1 MIEDEREEETKL
13 VTVYTAFGQ
22 LEAHVIKSKLESAG
36 IPVLLSYESA
46 GLVLGLT
53 VDGLGQVRIM
63 VPEDMVLEARQILD
77 EPPPDDFPDDLIDE

>member
-1 MIEDEREEETKL
+1 MDLIGISRQEGNRVLGDQREEKTKL

-46 GLVLGLT
+46 GPVLGLT

-63 VPEDMVLEARQILD
+63 VPEDMALEAREMLY
-77 EPPPDDFPDDLIDE
+77 

>member
-1 MIEDEREEETKL
+1 MDLIGISRQEENRVLGDQREEETKL

-46 GLVLGLT
+46 GPVLGLT

-63 VPEDMVLEARQILD
+63 VPEDMALEAREMLY
-77 EPPPDDFPDDLIDE
+77 

>member
-1 MIEDEREEETKL
+1 MDLIGISRQEGNRVLGDQREEETKL

-46 GLVLGLT
+46 GPVLGLT

-63 VPEDMVLEARQILD
+63 VPEDMALEAREMLY
-77 EPPPDDFPDDLIDE
+77 